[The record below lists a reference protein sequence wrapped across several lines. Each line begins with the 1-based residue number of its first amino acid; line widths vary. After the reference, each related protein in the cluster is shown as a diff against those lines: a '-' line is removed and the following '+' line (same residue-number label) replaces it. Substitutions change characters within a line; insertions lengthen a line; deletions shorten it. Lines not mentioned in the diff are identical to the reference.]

1 MALISTLKPHA
12 RRHVSTIMELY
23 PRLRL
28 TSARRSRWRNR
39 LVGGV
44 PGSLH
49 LSGRAADLSGTTAD
63 QRAALR
69 LARRMG
75 AVEAIDE
82 GDHAHV
88 AW

>member
-1 MALISTLKPHA
+1 
-12 RRHVSTIMELY
+12 VQTIMLAY

-28 TSARRSRWRNR
+28 TSARRGRLRNR
-39 LVGGV
+39 AVGGAAN
-44 PGSLH
+44 SLH

-63 QRAALR
+63 QQAAVR
-69 LARRMG
+69 LAVRLH
-75 AVEAIDE
+75 AVEALDE

>member
-1 MALISTLKPHA
+1 MALVSSLTPHA
-12 RRHVSTIMELY
+12 RRHVSIIMELY

-28 TSARRSRWRNR
+28 TSARRSRWRNN

-63 QRAALR
+63 QHAALR
-69 LARRMG
+69 LARPP
-75 AVEAIDE
+75 INL
-82 GDHAHV
+82 
-88 AW
+88 

>member
-1 MALISTLKPHA
+1 
-12 RRHVSTIMELY
+12 MELY

-28 TSARRSRWRNR
+28 TSARRSRWRNS

-63 QRAALR
+63 QHAALR
-69 LARRMG
+69 LARRLG
-75 AVEAIDE
+75 AVEAIDD